1 MDMIYCISTIN
12 VRISVCIYIYLLY
25 IYIHIHHTYIFTPY
39 VHIHIYIYTP
49 YVFSG
54 CSIWVTER
62 KPARSLFHTAV
73 PPPIDET

>member
-12 VRISVCIYIYLLY
+12 VRISVCIYISTVYIYTPY
-25 IYIHIHHTYIFTPY
+25 IYIYTICTYT
-39 VHIHIYIYTP
+39 YIYTP